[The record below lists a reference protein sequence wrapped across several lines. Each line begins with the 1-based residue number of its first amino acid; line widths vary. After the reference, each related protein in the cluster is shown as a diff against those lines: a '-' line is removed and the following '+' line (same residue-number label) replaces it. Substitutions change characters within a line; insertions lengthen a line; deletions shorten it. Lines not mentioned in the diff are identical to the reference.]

1 MVLMD
6 AISSIIAAYIGYKL
20 DMDWC
25 LCSGANNV
33 KLIVYGFKNIEAQ
46 IGSIILP
53 VEIIFAT
60 IFSFLVFKEV
70 PTTLTILG
78 GFLIIFAAIIPSLTV
93 LKQKSGQKN
102 F

>member
-1 MVLMD
+1 LG
-6 AISSIIAAYIGYKL
+6 ISWIWIGVYAVVQII
-20 DMDWC
+20 
-25 LCSGANNV
+25 NV